1 MFVPGRWAAE
11 FKSSLPPFAYLPFG
25 GGARRCIGESF
36 AWMEL
41 VLVLSTI
48 AQRWR
53 LRLVPGHPV
62 VPQPVFTLRTKH
74 GMKMTAFGR
83 SERSDRSDV
92 RDVRPF

>member
-1 MFVPGRWAAE
+1 M
-11 FKSSLPPFAYLPFG
+11 SQ
-25 GGARRCIGESF
+25 F

-62 VPQPVFTLRTKH
+62 VPQAVVTLRLKH
-74 GMKMTAFGR
+74 GLKMTVHKRESGLGARG
-83 SERSDRSDV
+83 
-92 RDVRPF
+92 